1 MPCFLF
7 QAPQEQRQHPASPPL
22 QSAHG
27 MAKEAGAAQTDIP
40 RGKSR
45 DAGSVGRPVEKRPV
59 PDWQAGARPHLQQYP
74 PQGCIPGQMPQCAAS
89 AVAGRCIAQRSA
101 LHRPTQRA
109 ALPIAPRCVFRP
121 IAEQDSVDPLSGEKA
136 VQSVSIQKPQRNS
149 KESPFHPNP
158 KPTAAMATSPNKTAD
173 CDATTEASQSAIHSG
188 ALPPPR
194 QPNSQFKRQC
204 SLLRMS
210 VKPQPRQPNS
220 QFKKQ
225 CF

>member
-1 MPCFLF
+1 MLSF
-7 QAPQEQRQHPASPPL
+7 S
-22 QSAHG
+22 G
-27 MAKEAGAAQTDIP
+27 IP
-40 RGKSR
+40 RAAAAPRRPSP
-45 DAGSVGRPVEKRPV
+45 AVGTRHGERGRSH
-59 PDWQAGARPHLQQYP
+59 PDRHAERLKPECRQRRATGREAPRARRQAGARPHLQQYP

-89 AVAGRCIAQRSA
+89 AVAGRCKCRRRA

-173 CDATTEASQSAIHSG
+173 CDATTEASQSVIHSG
-188 ALPPPR
+188 ALSSPR
-194 QPNSQFKRQC
+194 QPNS
-204 SLLRMS
+204 
-210 VKPQPRQPNS
+210 
-220 QFKKQ
+220 
-225 CF
+225 

>member
-7 QAPQEQRQHPASPPL
+7 QASQEQRQHPASPPL

-59 PDWQAGARPHLQQYP
+59 PDWQAGARPHP
-74 PQGCIPGQMPQCAAS
+74 SAIPATRLHSRSNAA
-89 AVAGRCIAQRSA
+89 VRCKCRRST
-101 LHRPTQRA
+101 LHRPTQRT
-109 ALPIAPRCVFRP
+109 ALPIAPPSVFRP
-121 IAEQDSVDPLSGEKA
+121 IAEQDSVDPFSGEKA

-173 CDATTEASQSAIHSG
+173 CNATTEASQSAIHSG
-188 ALPPPR
+188 ALSPPR
-194 QPNSQFKRQC
+194 QPNS
-204 SLLRMS
+204 
-210 VKPQPRQPNS
+210 
-220 QFKKQ
+220 
-225 CF
+225 

>member
-1 MPCFLF
+1 MP
-7 QAPQEQRQHPASPPL
+7 
-22 QSAHG
+22 
-27 MAKEAGAAQTDIP
+27 
-40 RGKSR
+40 
-45 DAGSVGRPVEKRPV
+45 
-59 PDWQAGARPHLQQYP
+59 
-74 PQGCIPGQMPQCAAS
+74 AAS
-89 AVAGRCIAQRSA
+89 GDRQRSA
-101 LHRPTQRA
+101 PCPTAGGCAPPPSAIRATRQHFRSNAAARCKCRRSTLHRPTQRT
-109 ALPIAPRCVFRP
+109 ALPIAPHCVFRP

-149 KESPFHPNP
+149 KESPFHPNT

-173 CDATTEASQSAIHSG
+173 CDATTEASQSVIHSG

-220 QFKKQ
+220 QFKIQ
-225 CF
+225 CS

>member
-1 MPCFLF
+1 MLSF
-7 QAPQEQRQHPASPPL
+7 S
-22 QSAHG
+22 G
-27 MAKEAGAAQTDIP
+27 IP
-40 RGKSR
+40 RAAAAPRQPSPAVGTRHGERGWSRPDRYSEGKKPGCRQRWATSR
-45 DAGSVGRPVEKRPV
+45 EAPRAWLAGGCT
-59 PDWQAGARPHLQQYP
+59 P
-74 PQGCIPGQMPQCAAS
+74 PPSAIPATRLHSRSNAA
-89 AVAGRCIAQRSA
+89 VRCKCRRRA

-173 CDATTEASQSAIHSG
+173 CDATTEASQSVIHSG
-188 ALPPPR
+188 ALSSPR

-204 SLLRMS
+204 SLLRIS
-210 VKPQPRQPNS
+210 EKPSPCLPNS
-220 QFKKQ
+220 QFKIQ
-225 CF
+225 HS